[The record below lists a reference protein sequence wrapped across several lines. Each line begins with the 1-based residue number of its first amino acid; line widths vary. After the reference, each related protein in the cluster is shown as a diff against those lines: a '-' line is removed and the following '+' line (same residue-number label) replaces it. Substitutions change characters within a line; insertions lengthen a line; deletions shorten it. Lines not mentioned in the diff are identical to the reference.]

1 MSPQGLLALAS
12 LVLIGLGSVVTATER
27 SSSQVIGVPVESA
40 GQLEPSAAQTGLMP
54 LSPRHWIGIVLL
66 LAGLG
71 ILLFGVVL
79 LIVFWA
85 LFSLV
90 A

>member
-12 LVLIGLGSVVTATER
+12 LVLIGLGAAVTAAART
-27 SSSQVIGVPVESA
+27 SSHVNGVPAESA
-40 GQLEPSAAQTGLMP
+40 GQLQPFSVQAGRKP
-54 LSPRHWIGIVLL
+54 LSPRHWIGILL
-66 LAGLG
+66 LIAGLG
-71 ILLFGVVL
+71 LLLVGAVL

>member
-12 LVLIGLGSVVTATER
+12 LVLIGLGSVVIATAR
-27 SSSQVIGVPVESA
+27 SGSHVNGVPAESA
-40 GQLEPSAAQTGLMP
+40 GQLQLSAAQTGRML

-66 LAGLG
+66 VAGLG
-71 ILLFGVVL
+71 LLLVGVVL
-79 LIVFWA
+79 LIFLWA

>member
-12 LVLIGLGSVVTATER
+12 LVLIGLGSVVIATAR
-27 SSSQVIGVPVESA
+27 SGSHVNGVPVESA
-40 GQLEPSAAQTGLMP
+40 GQLEPSAAQTGRMP

-66 LAGLG
+66 VAGLG
-71 ILLFGVVL
+71 ILLVGVVQ
-79 LIVFWA
+79 LIVLWA